1 MVMFIAT
8 DEVLVDKQE
17 EIEKLRSEKGG
28 EL

>member
-8 DEVLVDKQE
+8 DKVLVDKQE
-17 EIEKLRSEKGG
+17 EIEKLRRENGG